1 MSKEVLVIDVGDDDD
16 DADDDNLGSS
26 TKNVG
31 ALPPPQY
38 ILELA
43 KSNRSECK
51 RCSKRIEKA
60 ELRVGVIN
68 EGEWGL
74 FTKWFEII

>member
-1 MSKEVLVIDVGDDDD
+1 MKKREVIVIDDEVDIINAAVNERHNEVD
-16 DADDDNLGSS
+16 
-26 TKNVG
+26 
-31 ALPPPQY
+31 LPPPQY
-38 ILELA
+38 ILESA

-51 RCSKRIEKA
+51 RCSKKIQRS

-74 FTKWFEII
+74 FTKWLDLHYFL